1 TEQTAAIHTH
11 TQRETSRERKG
22 NEGVCEHVAEGAL
35 PVSGAFFCLFLFVPL
50 AAPLRNGHHDPLLLL
65 LLFCPAFSTSNEGG
79 KRRRKEQQ
87 SDNTRK
93 ERRNMSYDRAITVF
107 SPDGHLFQVEYAQEA
122 VRKGLCAVGVR
133 GKDSIIFAVEKK
145 SVQKLQDSRTIRK
158 IYKLD
163 EHIYLAFAGLS
174 ADARVLVNHAQLECQ
189 RFRLNYEDAVDV
201 DLLVRYVAKV
211 QQKST
216 QSSGSRPY
224 GVSTIIGGF
233 NENGQ
238 PHLWK
243 TDPSGMSS
251 AWRAV
256 AIGRNDKTVLEF
268 MEKSYQENMTRDQ
281 CVHFAIK
288 ALLEA

>member
-1 TEQTAAIHTH
+1 
-11 TQRETSRERKG
+11 
-22 NEGVCEHVAEGAL
+22 
-35 PVSGAFFCLFLFVPL
+35 
-50 AAPLRNGHHDPLLLL
+50 
-65 LLFCPAFSTSNEGG
+65 
-79 KRRRKEQQ
+79 
-87 SDNTRK
+87 
-93 ERRNMSYDRAITVF
+93 MSYDRAITVF

-238 PHLWK
+238 PQLWK

-256 AIGRNDKTVLEF
+256 AIGRNDKTVQEF
-268 MEKSYQENMTRDQ
+268 MEKSYQDGMTRDQ
-281 CVHFAIK
+281 CVHFTIK
-288 ALLEA
+288 ALLEAVESGSKNIELVVLENKRAVHMSDQELRAFVSEVEKEREEEAARKRRLAEEE